1 MREENK
7 RASKNKWSQM
17 FKKKWFFPAV
27 YMTVAALLL
36 TAVVW
41 YQNIGNQLPD
51 AKKGDDAATNLH
63 DEEAQSVMEQQ
74 ETIQMPIADEA
85 QAEIVTKFYNY
96 DADEKSQKDGI
107 ILYNNRYYQSTGLGI
122 GMADGETFD
131 VVASLSGKVA
141 EIKEDPLLGN
151 VVIMEHANDVS
162 TYYASLGEIK
172 AKEGDELKQGDTI
185 GAAGKNLFMKD
196 NGTHVHFE
204 LRKNNIKVDPEQYFN
219 QPLSKL
225 DDVEAKQAES
235 EEKAKQSE
243 STEKAEDKS
252 LEKSEEKT
260 EDKSLE
266 QTDTQEQEDGKQEEK
281 TEDSSEEEQT
291 PAPKAEETKEG

>member
-51 AKKGDDAATNLH
+51 AKKGDDATNLH

-74 ETIQMPIADEA
+74 ENIQMPIADEA

-107 ILYNNRYYQSTGLGI
+107 ILFQNRYYQSTGLGI
-122 GMADGETFD
+122 SMADGETFD
-131 VVASLSGKVA
+131 VVASLSGKVS
-141 EIKEDPLLGN
+141 EIKENPLLGN
-151 VVIMEHANDVS
+151 VVILEHANDVS
-162 TYYASLGEIK
+162 TYYASLGEVK
-172 AKEGDELKQGDTI
+172 VKEGDELKQGDTI
-185 GAAGKNLFMKD
+185 GAAGKNKFMKD

-204 LRKNNIKVDPEQYFN
+204 LHKNNIKVDPEKYFN

-225 DDVEAKQAES
+225 DDAEAEQAEK

-243 STEKAEDKS
+243 PDQKAKQSEGEEKAEDQPA
-252 LEKSEEKT
+252 
-260 EDKSLE
+260 D
-266 QTDTQEQEDGKQEEK
+266 QTDEAKQEDGKQDDESK
-281 TEDSSEEEQT
+281 DNSEEPT
-291 PAPKAEETKEG
+291 PRAEDVKQDQ